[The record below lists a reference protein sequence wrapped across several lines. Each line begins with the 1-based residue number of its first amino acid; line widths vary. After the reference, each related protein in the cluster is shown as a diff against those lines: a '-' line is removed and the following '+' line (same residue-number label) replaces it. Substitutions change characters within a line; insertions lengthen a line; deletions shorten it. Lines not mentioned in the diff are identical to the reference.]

1 MTTSIRPATTADA
14 AAICEIYNHYVLT
27 TTISFELEAVSTE
40 EMAQRIVEVSAIFP
54 WLVYEEDGRILGYA
68 YATKWKARK
77 AYQQSVESSVY
88 MARDSGGK
96 GVGTELYRALFVE
109 LKARGVHA
117 VMGGIAQPNPGSIAQ
132 PNPGSIALHEKMGF
146 VKVAHFAQVGR
157 KFDQWI
163 DVAYWQLI
171 L

>member
-1 MTTSIRPATTADA
+1 MTTSIRPATKADA

-27 TTISFELEAVSTE
+27 TTISFELEAVSVE
-40 EMAQRIVEVSAIFP
+40 EMAQRVVEVSALFP

-88 MARDSGGK
+88 MAKDSGGK
-96 GVGTELYRALFVE
+96 GVGTQLYRALLVE

-117 VMGGIAQPNPGSIAQ
+117 VMGGIAQPNAGSV
-132 PNPGSIALHEKMGF
+132 ALHEKMGF
-146 VKVAHFAQVGR
+146 VKVAHFKQVGR

>member
-1 MTTSIRPATTADA
+1 MSNPIRPVTVADA

-27 TTISFELEAVSTE
+27 TTISFELEPVPTV
-40 EMAQRIVEVSAIFP
+40 EMAGRIEEISAQFP
-54 WLVYEEDGRILGYA
+54 WLVYEEEGRIVGYA

-77 AYQQSVESSVY
+77 AYQHSVESSVY
-88 MARDSGGK
+88 MAPDTGGR
-96 GVGTELYRALFVE
+96 GIGSQLYRELFAR
-109 LKARGVHA
+109 LKERGVHA
-117 VMGGIAQPNPGSIAQ
+117 VMGGIAQPNPGSV
-132 PNPGSIALHEKMGF
+132 ALHEKMGF

>member
-1 MTTSIRPATTADA
+1 MTTFIRPATMADA

-40 EMAQRIVEVSAIFP
+40 EMAQRIVEVSALFP

-88 MARDSGGK
+88 MAKDSGGK
-96 GVGTELYRALFVE
+96 GVGTQLYRALFAE
-109 LKARGVHA
+109 LKARDIHA
-117 VMGGIAQPNPGSIAQ
+117 VMGGIAQPNPGSV
-132 PNPGSIALHEKMGF
+132 ALHEKMGF